1 MARTSGSN
9 KVSNDAKF
17 AIFWKEHG
25 FAILEKLKDKFSGY
39 EEKLRVMI
47 NFKQNILLQQC

>member
-47 NFKQNILLQQC
+47 NFKQNL